1 MSFKEKYV
9 FLILVS
15 IFLQI
20 SSQADLTL
28 VPSSILVGISDFSL
42 LLQSS
47 NGGSTVSCS
56 IVEVNSTVEADNV
69 AINPPCRDS
78 IVPISSSNWYL
89 SNPTHTFDA
98 GNSTVFYTL
107 NAVKLVTLTDSG
119 DIVDV
124 TTPSSPDA
132 STTKTETTTASS
144 LNATTASSLN
154 ATTASPAA
162 NISSLLS
169 KLLTFPSPSVF
180 DLRELLVVSCC
191 DGVSFTSTR
200 VFVDVAPN
208 MQPSNNYSGSVDFA
222 NPAYENIAP
231 CPCDVTLERCDISCC
246 CDSDCPAEFVSE
258 FECITGAFGG
268 NYVDDDVR
276 YCNTSQSHMSYAWHI
291 FLCIESTNNPYLGEF
306 FTNSSSS
313 LVPLTSLLQIQNKLQ
328 STTKVQFDYV
338 DEDLSSS
345 FFINSLPAAYKQG
358 DSVSVQQ
365 NDNNKVNFL
374 TLPQNTGGG
383 GCVESGTIE
392 YLVERS
398 SACNRKISDE
408 ICTGGT
414 VLDAAYYIKPDT
426 LLKFQSSGDTITA
439 KVFYYCVDGADYIFQ
454 PTGKI
459 KTFDQDGSSLFP
471 ATATSSSVEEC
482 IGSTSLQNIGGVC
495 VNSVVNV
502 TYEMKWERNK
512 IVNFTA
518 SIYLANITTSSSTA
532 GASQTVSQ
540 QFQVRFPFFSNNA
553 LSFSKSGNPG
563 YDRGKPVIAS
573 ESDFLTD
580 LNQQNLKLWQPL
592 GIGLCADASTTSVL
606 FGIDQTT
613 SCALRLTLEDFSVC
627 EKLRLSIVQNSQQSL
642 FGNNSFVSRVGN
654 PRSGNQDALKIILD
668 DSLNARLF
676 LNDTAS
682 SLTGRC
688 EDIPATVL
696 YQFVYT
702 DDNYL
707 NGSPVSEILAAKISF
722 VRETWNMRCAS
733 DQTCVASSNRSESF
747 IVTSKV
753 SFTKIP
759 ASTTGQLSK
768 NDFRI
773 NNTCERDATCWKEIF
788 LPLSPAM
795 YRTQSNGDS
804 DRLLQYNFTFALI
817 IILFAI
823 GILLLQQD
831 WKSIG
836 IFLQRN
842 LPI

>member
-1 MSFKEKYV
+1 MMSFKEKYV
-9 FLILVS
+9 FLMLLS

-56 IVEVNSTVEADNV
+56 IVEVNSTVEADKV
-69 AINPPCRDS
+69 ANNPPCKDS

-124 TTPSSPDA
+124 TTPSSPDT
-132 STTKTETTTASS
+132 STTKAETTTASEF
-144 LNATTASSLN
+144 NATT
-154 ATTASPAA
+154 TSPVA

-169 KLLTFPSPSVF
+169 RLLTYPSPSVF
-180 DLRELLVVSCC
+180 NLQELLVVSCC
-191 DGVSFTSTR
+191 DDVSFTSTR

-231 CPCDVTLERCDISCC
+231 CPCDITFERCDISCC

-276 YCNTSQSHMSYAWHI
+276 YCNTSQSHMSYAWHL

-313 LVPLTSLLQIQNKLQ
+313 LSPLTSLLQIQNKLQ
-328 STTKVQFDYV
+328 STNKEQFDYV
-338 DEDLSSS
+338 DENLSSS
-345 FFINSLPAAYKQG
+345 FFINSLPAEYKQG
-358 DSVSVQQ
+358 DSMSIQQ
-365 NDNNKVNFL
+365 NDKIKVNFL

-392 YLVERS
+392 YLIERS
-398 SACNRKISDE
+398 SACNRKISEE
-408 ICTGGT
+408 ICTSGT
-414 VLDAAYYIKPDT
+414 ALDATYYIKPDT
-426 LLKFQSSGDTITA
+426 LLKFQSSADTVTA
-439 KVFYYCVDGADYIFQ
+439 KVLYYCVDGADYVFQ
-454 PTGKI
+454 SSGKT
-459 KTFDQDGSSLFP
+459 KTFDQVGSSLFP
-471 ATATSSSVEEC
+471 ITATSSSVEEC
-482 IGSTSLQNIGGVC
+482 IGSTNLQNIGGVC

-502 TYEMKWERNK
+502 TYEMKWEQNR

-518 SIYLANITTSSSTA
+518 YIYLANITTSSSIA

-540 QFQVRFPFFSNNA
+540 QFQVRFPFVSTNA
-553 LSFSKSGNPG
+553 LLFSKSGNPG
-563 YDRGKPVIAS
+563 YDRGKPIIAS
-573 ESDFLTD
+573 ESGDFLTD
-580 LNQQNLKLWQPL
+580 LNQQNLKLWQPF

-642 FGNNSFVSRVGN
+642 FGSNLFVSRVGN

-668 DSLNARLF
+668 DSLNATLF

-688 EDIPATVL
+688 KDIPATVL

-707 NGSPVSEILAAKISF
+707 NGFPVSEILAAKISF

-733 DQTCVASSNRSESF
+733 DKTCITSSNRSESF
-747 IVTSKV
+747 IVTSQV
-753 SFTKIP
+753 SFIKIP

-773 NNTCERDATCWKEIF
+773 NNTCERDATCWKEMF

-795 YRTQSNGDS
+795 YRTQSNEDS

-817 IILFAI
+817 IILIAV

-836 IFLQRN
+836 VFLQRN